1 MASFNL
7 DEYRKLWKP
16 QIDAVLS
23 EILDELGEGC
33 PDTLHKAMRHA
44 VLGGGKRLR
53 PILCIAAA
61 RACGGGE
68 AAALQPGCAL
78 ELIHAYSLVH
88 DDLPAMDDDDVR
100 RGQPACHKAFGE
112 AMAILAGDA
121 LLTHAFAVL
130 AKNVP
135 ETIVQPAV
143 VLVSKAA
150 GPWGMVGGQADDVG
164 GEGQERSVAEI
175 ESIHSR
181 KTAAMFEAAVGLGG
195 LVAGAAKKQLDALS
209 AYGRALGQ
217 AYQVVDDL
225 LAFSGDDKT
234 LGRPAGSDRAKNKP
248 THPVVAGAEASRG
261 RVAALVREAVTALG
275 PLGGQADALQAVARF
290 VEKRALKN

>member
-16 QIDAVLS
+16 QIDAALL

-33 PDTLHKAMRHA
+33 PDILQKAMRHA

-53 PILCIAAA
+53 PILCIAAV
-61 RACGGGE
+61 RACGGE
-68 AAALQPGCAL
+68 EDLALRPGCAL

-112 AMAILAGDA
+112 ATAILAGDA
-121 LLTHAFAVL
+121 LLTHAFYLL
-130 AKNVP
+130 AESVP
-135 ETIVQPAV
+135 AGVAM
-143 VLVSKAA
+143 VSKAA
-150 GPWGMVGGQADDVG
+150 GPAGMVGGQADDVRG
-164 GEGQERSVAEI
+164 DGRERSVAEI

-195 LVAGAAKKQLDALS
+195 LLAGAAQEQLGALS
-209 AYGRALGQ
+209 AYGRALGM
-217 AYQVVDDL
+217 AYQVADDL
-225 LAFSGDDKT
+225 LDQASDKQ
-234 LGRPAGSDRAKNKP
+234 
-248 THPVVAGAEASRG
+248 THPVVAGAEASRQ
-261 RVAALVREAVTALG
+261 RAAALIQEA
-275 PLGGQADALQAVARF
+275 ADALRPLGEKADALLAIAKF
-290 VEKRALKN
+290 VENRASA